1 VLIALVAF
9 SLCAFA
15 VGGVAGS
22 VNGAQSEAY
31 AKGATFSSSAGASA
45 GSADRYAIGTPTV
58 TDIWVDAVRG
68 NDNNSGATR
77 VQALATIEAAWN
89 RIPEGTSLTAT
100 GYRIMLSAGSY
111 RDRMP
116 PNGWMASRYGT
127 FQCPIIIQNAD
138 AVGSAIMANVNM
150 FDCRYTYLIGVRIEA
165 SGAENDNAL
174 HLGGCNHI
182 LVRQVQVVGTGDI
195 YAYTT
200 PQEALKANQCQH
212 VYIEDSDLS
221 GGWDNALN
229 CVAVQYG
236 HVTNNRIHRA
246 LEWCICLKGG
256 SASLLIEGNEI
267 YDSGVGGFV
276 AGQGTGF
283 EWMVSPWLHYE
294 AYDLKFINNIIRDIE
309 GPSGMGVNGGYNI
322 LLAYN
327 TLYKVGRTDHTME
340 FVHGLRGCDGEN
352 TAACAANL
360 KAGGWGTVRT
370 GWENQQPIPSRN
382 VFVYNNIVYNPP
394 GYQSQWQQFAF
405 APPQTPASDS
415 NIPSPSRADTNLQ
428 IKGNIIWNG
437 PPGLPLS
444 GDYIPSTPTCNADQL
459 VRENAINTLQP
470 QLIDPAQGNFR
481 PVPAGNVFTSAVFPL
496 PHFPGGD
503 RPQPP
508 LAPEGDL
515 SNTVLYDYDGIPR
528 TSPSPPGAFTA
539 ATAPVASSPAVCAQN
554 ANSLD
559 LFAKGADG
567 ALWWKHWNGQGWS
580 AWQSLGGYLTADP
593 AATSQANGIID
604 VLARGSTGELWWKEY
619 NNGWGAWTSLGGVLA
634 PGTGP
639 AACSWGPGRLDVFVE
654 GADGAL
660 WHQGYHGVWDGWES
674 RGGYLTASPASISPT
689 SGVIDVFV
697 RGSPAFLWQLEYH
710 NGWSGWTSIGG
721 I

>member
-1 VLIALVAF
+1 
-9 SLCAFA
+9 
-15 VGGVAGS
+15 
-22 VNGAQSEAY
+22 
-31 AKGATFSSSAGASA
+31 
-45 GSADRYAIGTPTV
+45 
-58 TDIWVDAVRG
+58 
-68 NDNNSGATR
+68 
-77 VQALATIEAAWN
+77 
-89 RIPEGTSLTAT
+89 
-100 GYRIMLSAGSY
+100 MLSAGSY

-127 FQCPIIIQNAD
+127 FQCPIIIQSAD
-138 AVGSAIMANVNM
+138 AVGSAIIANVTCC
-150 FDCRYTYLIGVRIEA
+150 CRYTYLIGVRIEA

-174 HLGGCNHI
+174 HLAGCNHI
-182 LVRQVQVVGTGDI
+182 LVRQVQVVGTGDV

-200 PQEALKANQCQH
+200 PKEALKANQCQY

-256 SASLLIEGNEI
+256 SASLRIEGNEI

-309 GPSGMGVNGGYNI
+309 GPSGIGVNGGYNI

-327 TLYKVGRTDHTME
+327 TLYRVGRTDHTME

-444 GDYIPSTPTCNADQL
+444 GDYIPATPTCNADQL

-496 PHFPGGD
+496 PRFPGGD

-528 TSPSPPGAFTA
+528 TSPSPPGAFTTA
-539 ATAPVASSPAVCAQN
+539 AAPVASSPAVCAQN

-559 LFAKGADG
+559 FFAKGTDN
-567 ALWWKHWNGQGWS
+567 ALWWKHWDGHYWSSWTSLGGYVTADPAAVSRSPGKITVFVRGGSGSLWSKSTTDGGTTWNPWNEIGGQLLDGTGPTAYAWGDGRIGWFVTGTS
-580 AWQSLGGYLTADP
+580 HALWHMWDDSSGRHGWQSLGGYLTASP
-593 AATSQANGIID
+593 GATSPSN
-604 VLARGSTGELWWKEY
+604 
-619 NNGWGAWTSLGGVLA
+619 
-634 PGTGP
+634 
-639 AACSWGPGRLDVFVE
+639 
-654 GADGAL
+654 
-660 WHQGYHGVWDGWES
+660 
-674 RGGYLTASPASISPT
+674 
-689 SGVIDVFV
+689 GVIDVFARGSSGGLWQMEYANNAWGGWTPLSGQLASNTGPAATSWGSGRLDIVVTGTSGALWHRSYASGAWSDWQSLGGYTTSSPAATSRAASTIDIFV
-697 RGSPAFLWQLEYH
+697 RGGSGAFWQLTYN

-721 I
+721 L